1 MSATPDTPEQLLQL
15 YPYQRRYLHDESRL
29 GIAMFAR
36 QTGKTFTSCAAIT
49 RDVAVAEAAGRR
61 TRWVILSR
69 GERQAKEAMLEHIQ
83 PQTRALMRL
92 YEGLDQPAEP
102 EEVEVRDDTDPRI
115 VYRGLETEWPG
126 GSRVTALPANPST
139 ARGFSANV
147 LLDEFAF
154 HQDSAAIWRALYP
167 VVSKPGLK
175 LRVVSTPNG
184 RQNMFYRLWHA
195 GEPWSHHRC
204 TLGEAIAQG
213 LDRDEDELR
222 RGAADDLLCRQEF
235 DLEFLDEAGQW
246 LTLSDL
252 AACEDELAGQP
263 EHYAGGSTWIGVDIA
278 RRRDLYV
285 VVALEQVGQ
294 DLWLREIEAHRDL
307 PFIEQDRILDRM
319 IRRYKPVRIAMDQT
333 GMGERSVEEAQR
345 RHGALRVEG
354 VLLTSPRRLDVA
366 TALREAVQDHVMRIP
381 PDPLLRDDLYAI
393 KAVSSATGA
402 PRLIDEGDTD
412 GHSDRFWAIAL
423 AIASA
428 RSGTREYD
436 YTPVSVLAARPERD
450 RMRMHADED
459 LYDDVPDSERPLFGP
474 GTW

>member
-15 YPYQRRYLHDESRL
+15 YPYQRSYLHDESRL

-92 YEGLDQPAEP
+92 YEGLGQPAEP

-263 EHYAGGSTWIGVDIA
+263 EHYAGGPTWIGVDIA

-381 PDPLLRDDLYAI
+381 PDPFLRDDLYAI

-428 RSGTREYD
+428 RSGTREYG
-436 YTPVSVLAARPERD
+436 YTPVSVLAARPDRD
-450 RMRMHADED
+450 RMRMHVH
-459 LYDDVPDSERPLFGP
+459 DDVPDSERPLFGP

>member
-1 MSATPDTPEQLLQL
+1 MSATPDTPETLLQL
-15 YPYQRRYLHDESRL
+15 YPYQRRYLHDTSRL
-29 GIAMFAR
+29 AIAMFAR

-49 RDVAVAEAAGRR
+49 RDVAQAEAEGRR

-69 GERQAKEAMLEHIQ
+69 GERQAKEAMLEHVQ
-83 PQTRALMRL
+83 PQARALMRL
-92 YEGLDQPAEP
+92 YQGIRPTEP
-102 EEVEVRDDTDPRI
+102 EEVEVRDDDDPRI
-115 VYRGLETEWPG
+115 VYRGLETEWPS

-154 HQDSAAIWRALYP
+154 HQDSSAIWRALYP
-167 VVSKPGLK
+167 VISKPGLV

-184 RQNMFYRLWHA
+184 KQNMFYRLWHA
-195 GEPWSHHRC
+195 GEPWSHHHC
-204 TLGEAIAQG
+204 TLGEAVAQG

-246 LTLSDL
+246 LSLEDL
-252 AACEDELAGQP
+252 GVCENELAGQP
-263 EHYAGGSTWIGVDIA
+263 EHYAGGPTWIGVDIA

-285 VVALEQVGQ
+285 VVALEQVGPE
-294 DLWLREIEAHRDL
+294 LWLREIEAHRDL
-307 PFIEQDRILDRM
+307 PFVDQDRILDRM
-319 IRRYKPVRIAMDQT
+319 VERYDPVRIAMDQT

-366 TALREAVQDHVMRIP
+366 TALRQAVQDHALRIP

-393 KAVSSATGA
+393 KAQSSATGA
-402 PRLIDEGDTD
+402 PRLVDEGDTD

-423 AIASA
+423 ATASA
-428 RSGTREYD
+428 RTGTREYA
-436 YTPVSVLAARPERD
+436 YTPASVLERHPRRD
-450 RMRMHADED
+450 RMRMHADD
-459 LYDDVPDSERPLFGP
+459 LTNDVPDSDRPLFGE

>member
-1 MSATPDTPEQLLQL
+1 MSAAPDTPEQLLQL
-15 YPYQRRYLHDESRL
+15 YPYQQRYLHDEARL
-29 GIAMFAR
+29 AIAMFAR

-49 RDVAVAEAAGRR
+49 RDVALAEAAGRR

-92 YEGLDQPAEP
+92 YQGLGQPAEP
-102 EEVEVRDDTDPRI
+102 EEVEVRDEVDPRI
-115 VYRGLETEWPG
+115 VYRGLETEWPM

-154 HQDSAAIWRALYP
+154 HQDSSAIWRALYP
-167 VVSKPGLK
+167 GISKPGLR

-184 RQNMFYRLWHA
+184 KQNMFYRLWHA
-195 GEPWSHHRC
+195 GEPWSHHHC

-246 LTLSDL
+246 LSLEDL
-252 AACEDELAGQP
+252 AACENELAGQP

-285 VVALEQVGQ
+285 VVALEQVGP
-294 DLWLREIEAHRDL
+294 DLWLREIEAHRDM
-307 PFIEQDRILDRM
+307 PFGRAGPHPGPHGGALQARAHRDGSDRHGRAL
-319 IRRYKPVRIAMDQT
+319 RRGGAAAPRRAARRGRAAHLAPPPRRRHRAAPGRAGPRAENPARPAPARRPVRDQ
-333 GMGERSVEEAQR
+333 GPELRHR
-345 RHGALRVEG
+345 RN
-354 VLLTSPRRLDVA
+354 
-366 TALREAVQDHVMRIP
+366 
-381 PDPLLRDDLYAI
+381 
-393 KAVSSATGA
+393 
-402 PRLIDEGDTD
+402 
-412 GHSDRFWAIAL
+412 
-423 AIASA
+423 
-428 RSGTREYD
+428 
-436 YTPVSVLAARPERD
+436 
-450 RMRMHADED
+450 
-459 LYDDVPDSERPLFGP
+459 P
-474 GTW
+474 G